1 VATQH
6 LEHNIMIGR
15 PRKINEITI
24 SIGHPNV
31 LLLTI
36 PTSQAGLAPAVVI
49 LFDVHDLAVV
59 ESHHWSAGKA
69 GRPVSHGGD
78 DRDTIYLSRL
88 LAGATPT
95 DRTSTVNGDARDL
108 RRENLR
114 ICTPDKKTL
123 AKRAARDRVSS
134 SGNR

>member
-1 VATQH
+1 
-6 LEHNIMIGR
+6 MMPIGR

-24 SIGHPNV
+24 SIGHPEL

-36 PTSQAGLAPAVVI
+36 PTSQAGIAPSVVI
-49 LFDVHDLAVV
+49 LFDVADLAIV

-78 DRDTIYLSRL
+78 DRDTIYLARL
-88 LAGATPT
+88 LAGATPS
-95 DRTSTVNGDARDL
+95 DRTSTINGDARDL

-123 AKRAARDRVSS
+123 AKRAARDRVTS